1 MKNKKI
7 IFLIGGAI
15 FLAIILIYSLKSP
28 QSPESGVSA
37 VGVDQGS
44 VGASAQSAP
53 GEGDEIVKIL
63 SMLSGVSLKTDLF
76 ENQLFLSLED
86 LSISP
91 AEGEMGRN
99 NPFDAY

>member
-1 MKNKKI
+1 M
-7 IFLIGGAI
+7 
-15 FLAIILIYSLKSP
+15 AIILIYSLKSP
-28 QSPESGVSA
+28 QSPGNGVIA

-44 VGASAQSAP
+44 VGASGESAP

-99 NPFDAY
+99 NPFDSY